1 MFENLLF
8 GTSNMCI
15 IVSYAIM
22 LLRAIIEYEF
32 EFEEARVRL
41 WTDISALAGKLNAQS
56 SYRSLFRINS
66 IGQLM
71 LNVALIPFQPQ
82 VLLSVM
88 PQKLHGSNTSTLS
101 ETTKLDNVSH
111 FQTQCF

>member
-56 SYRSLFRINS
+56 SYRSLFGINS
-66 IGQLM
+66 IGQLKDACSM
-71 LNVALIPFQPQ
+71 LHLY
-82 VLLSVM
+82 
-88 PQKLHGSNTSTLS
+88 
-101 ETTKLDNVSH
+101 H
-111 FQTQCF
+111 FSLKCFSQ